1 MGHSIAWNTLEYR
14 LHARVGILHGT
25 KPAVCLW
32 YALRALDVD
41 GTGKVTIPVGEAEV
55 QLGKSA
61 STIRRYLM
69 DDMFFRSYTVAYGVI
84 TIYLHGLASV
94 CRALHLTDIGPVGF
108 NEGLGQIV
116 KDSALVGAVALQQ
129 ASLYLATHDKEGHRI
144 DERYPDGTPRVM
156 DATKI
161 STVQELMGTASYITG
176 GATAATTIDPSDVL
190 VDAPQC
196 KGTFIINTVTGRPQ
210 PVHMLQLG
218 TTIYG
223 ASLEGIAALL
233 QVCSKTIS
241 RALQGTL
248 RIRQAQ
254 QIYWSEYYHLKNEAS
269 ETLTGTNDDCKYAF
283 YSKHEYMGPYRLYT
297 YLYYPLYQLCSQ
309 RVLKSHINPWLKGPD
324 CCGAW
329 AAG

>member
-1 MGHSIAWNTLEYR
+1 M
-14 LHARVGILHGT
+14 
-25 KPAVCLW
+25 
-32 YALRALDVD
+32 RALDVD

-55 QLGKSA
+55 QLGKSS

-69 DDMFFRSYTVAYGVI
+69 DDMFFRSCTVADGKI

-108 NEGLGQIV
+108 NEGLCQIV

-144 DERYPDGTPRVM
+144 DEPDVL

-161 STVQELMGTASYITG
+161 MSTDELMGRSSYITEG
-176 GATAATTIDPSDVL
+176 VTTIHQDPDAII
-190 VDAPQC
+190 DAPQC
-196 KGTFIINTVTGRPQ
+196 KGTFTINTVMGRPQ
-210 PVHMLQLG
+210 PIHMLRLG
-218 TTIYG
+218 TRMYG
-223 ASLEGIAALL
+223 ASLEGIAGLL

-248 RIRQAQ
+248 RVRQAQ
-254 QIYWSEYYHLKNEAS
+254 QIYWSQYYHLKNEAS
-269 ETLTGTNDDCKYAF
+269 ETLTGTNENSPYPF
-283 YSKHEYMGPYRLYT
+283 YSKHEHMGPYRLYT

-309 RVLKSHINPWLKGPD
+309 RVLKSHVNPWLKG
-324 CCGAW
+324 CGAW

>member
-1 MGHSIAWNTLEYR
+1 MPPSWHTLEYR
-14 LHARVGILHGT
+14 LHARVGILHGR
-25 KPAVCLW
+25 KPAVQLW

-41 GTGKVTIPVGEAEV
+41 GSGKVTIPVGEAER

-69 DDMFFRSYTVAYGVI
+69 DDVLFRSYSVTDGVI

-94 CRALHLTDIGPVGF
+94 CRALYLTDIGPVGF
-108 NEGLGQIV
+108 NEGLGQLV

-129 ASLYLATHDKEGHRI
+129 ASLYLATHDKQGHCI
-144 DERYPDGTPRVM
+144 DAVDVV

-161 STVQELMGTASYITG
+161 TTVQELMGTTSYITG
-176 GATAATTIDPSDVL
+176 GVTAATTLAEDVL
-190 VDAPQC
+190 VDVPQL
-196 KGTFIINTVTGRPQ
+196 KGTFTINTITGRPQ
-210 PVHMLQLG
+210 PVHMLRLG
-218 TTIYG
+218 THMYG
-223 ASLEGIAALL
+223 ASLAGIAGLL

-269 ETLTGTNDDCKYAF
+269 ETLTGTNSEDCKYPF
-283 YSKHEYMGPYRLYT
+283 YSKHEHMGPYRLYT

-309 RVLKSHINPWLKGPD
+309 RVLKSHVNPWLKG
-324 CCGAW
+324 CGAW